1 MLVSVVQF
9 ELFMPYNHSLKEKR
23 QILNKLKEK
32 VYQNMKVTVG
42 EVDHHELWQRAS
54 LGIAI
59 VGNEAAVLDST
70 LTRTMNFIVSLN
82 LGEVSAENRDIF
94 QYE

>member
-1 MLVSVVQF
+1 MLVAVAQF

-32 VYQNMKVTVG
+32 VYQKMKLTIG

-54 LGIAI
+54 LGMAV
-59 VGNEAAVLDST
+59 VGSEAAVLDSL

-94 QYE
+94 QYD